1 MAPYHILIVIISS
14 VIPENLVLL
23 TKSEQSRPKSAQ
35 IRPTNFFVIEKQ
47 SREEEMQPI
56 EKYIFFVFCVLD
68 MQGKWSFVPWLI
80 NYKSVKDKNFVT
92 VRDLEKQIVGR
103 EWLATKWFWDG
114 NSAKIYLWKDS
125 FSRSNGRQILF
136 ERISRAVRTNNKF
149 SNAYPKPFERMGTIF
164 FKRIAQAVW
173 TDDNFF
179 WTDTPSRS
187 NGYQIRSKTANH
199 KKSFRVRGHAK
210 ALTKYVRYVH

>member
-23 TKSEQSRPKSAQ
+23 TKSEQSRSKSAQ

-56 EKYIFFVFCVLD
+56 KKYIFFVFCVLD

-92 VRDLEKQIVGR
+92 VRDLEEQIVGR

-149 SNAYPKPFERMGTIF
+149 
-164 FKRIAQAVW
+164 FKRISQAVR
-173 TDDNFF
+173 TDGYNFF
-179 WTDTPSRS
+179 QTDSLSRLNGWQFFL
-187 NGYQIRSKTANH
+187 NGYPEPFKRIPNPFENGKP
-199 KKSFRVRGHAK
+199 
-210 ALTKYVRYVH
+210 

>member
-35 IRPTNFFVIEKQ
+35 IRPANFFVIEKQ

-56 EKYIFFVFCVLD
+56 KKYIFFVFCVLD

-92 VRDLEKQIVGR
+92 VRDLEDRSLDASGQRRNG
-103 EWLATKWFWDG
+103 FWMETRLKFIFE
-114 NSAKIYLWKDS
+114 KIASVAQTVDK
-125 FSRSNGRQILF
+125 FFSNGYPEPF
-136 ERISRAVRTNNKF
+136 ERITSF
-149 SNAYPKPFERMGTIF
+149 SNGYPKPFERMGTIF
-164 FKRIAQAVW
+164 FKRIA
-173 TDDNFF
+173 
-179 WTDTPSRS
+179 
-187 NGYQIRSKTANH
+187 
-199 KKSFRVRGHAK
+199 
-210 ALTKYVRYVH
+210 